1 MSQLILF
8 VLSNRN
14 IFKNKFYTPAQPLIF
29 KNHLCPVVRNSN
41 KSFSRLSEISLS
53 VIAGASFYNSFFYIV
68 KFKFV
73 KSFLWLGAFL
83 YSSKMLMG
91 VAFNKRF
98 FINDISLYDCGT
110 KIKLKTQSNMIKEID
125 IKMIRSLNKNENNYY
140 NSLPA
145 IANKFYP
152 IVIDDRIFLL
162 RNSITVVNKE
172 VMTAIL
178 NGKYI
183 KVKRR
188 KVEKENIVNL

>member
-1 MSQLILF
+1 MSQLKLF
-8 VLSNRN
+8 VFNNRN
-14 IFKNKFYTPAQPLIF
+14 IFKNKFYSPAQPLIF

-53 VIAGASFYNSFFYIV
+53 AIAGASIYNSFFYIL
-68 KFKFV
+68 KFKFM

-110 KIKLKTQSNMIKEID
+110 KIKLKTQSNMIKDID
-125 IKMIRSLNKNENNYY
+125 IKMIRRLNKNENNFYT
-140 NSLPA
+140 SLNVLS
-145 IANKFYP
+145 NKFYP

-162 RNSITVVNKE
+162 RNSIAILNKD
-172 VMTAIL
+172 VMNAIL